1 MSEFLEH
8 RSPVA
13 GRLKMTACA
22 VAAALSLGLGAG
34 SAALAQDATP
44 AASTPAPTC
53 NAPAL
58 APGTPSAGATP
69 GLGDMGMATPDA
81 AATPEATPAD
91 EATGAEIAAAAQAI
105 ADCANAGDYEGLVA
119 LTTQHFLETT
129 FGVSNPYDAVE
140 GLKGQSQTFGDFKTS
155 NPVTYADGSVG
166 IDTTYMQTKYQAIAE
181 HWTLVK
187 DGDYWKI
194 DATEMMTPTTD
205 LDTSVLGVKL
215 SGAKDEKTGKYI
227 YSITPATYDADTNES
242 HTAAAPALDL
252 HAANVDPGAEDHEV
266 VVVQLPKG
274 ADPAGMFDGSIK
286 QSDVQFFGQVS
297 VPAGTEQDLLLIG
310 LPAGEYTLACFITSP
325 DGVPHAME
333 GMVTKLIVD
342 PAP

>member
-58 APGTPSAGATP
+58 VPGTPSTGATP
-69 GLGDMGMATPDA
+69 GMGDMGMATPDA

-155 NPVTYADGSVG
+155 NPVTYADGSAG
-166 IDTTYMQTKYQAIAE
+166 IDTTYMQTKFQAIAE

-194 DATEMMTPTTD
+194 DATEMMTPITD
-205 LDTSVLGVKL
+205 LDSAVVGVDL
-215 SGAKDEKTGKYI
+215 AGAKDDKTGKYV
-227 YSITPATYDADTNES
+227 YTITPARES
-242 HTAAAPALDL
+242 TTASPALFF
-252 HAANVDPGAEDHEV
+252 HARNLEEGAEDHELV
-266 VVVQLPKG
+266 VLQLPEG
-274 ADPAGMFDGSIK
+274 ADPAGLFDGSLK
-286 QSDVQFFGQVS
+286 ASDITLIGQIS
-297 VPAGTEQDLLLIG
+297 VVAGTEQDMLLVG
-310 LPAGEYTLACFITSP
+310 LPAGTYTMADFITGP
-325 DGVPHAME
+325 DGVSHAQE
-333 GMVTKLIVD
+333 GMIATFTVD
-342 PAP
+342 PAS